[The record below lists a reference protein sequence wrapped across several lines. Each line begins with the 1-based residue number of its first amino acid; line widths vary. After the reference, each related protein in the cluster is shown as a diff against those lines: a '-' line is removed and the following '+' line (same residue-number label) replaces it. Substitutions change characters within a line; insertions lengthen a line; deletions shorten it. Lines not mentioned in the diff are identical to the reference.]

1 MTLMRSLHL
10 LTAEGLKIGV
20 TKRKVMLDCPKDHF
34 HKHSTDSLVTKL
46 ENYDM
51 QPN

>member
-20 TKRKVMLDCPKDHF
+20 TKGKVMLEGLQYPKDHF
-34 HKHSTDSLVTKL
+34 HKNSTYSLGT
-46 ENYDM
+46 
-51 QPN
+51 